1 MRNNQ
6 GCLVQVLLKHR
17 LSRLAQR
24 AFGYGTHDPQG
35 AVENLDLPQLYSVRY
50 PRANRAAGRRAPLPS
65 LPSHPQD
72 CSDWQHAEAR
82 PVARIPFG
90 GDVTDAAAG
99 LIGLSG
105 RSPMK
110 CHRCNGIMVKDT
122 FEDMSD
128 DTGSLSFPGWR
139 CITCGEVLDPV
150 IARNRESHREPL
162 LGRARKKFAT
172 QLS

>member
-1 MRNNQ
+1 
-6 GCLVQVLLKHR
+6 
-17 LSRLAQR
+17 
-24 AFGYGTHDPQG
+24 
-35 AVENLDLPQLYSVRY
+35 
-50 PRANRAAGRRAPLPS
+50 
-65 LPSHPQD
+65 
-72 CSDWQHAEAR
+72 
-82 PVARIPFG
+82 
-90 GDVTDAAAG
+90 
-99 LIGLSG
+99 
-105 RSPMK
+105 MK
-110 CHRCNGIMVKDT
+110 CHRCNGIMVQDI